1 MTTDVEHGVKF
12 VNRNLRQRLGVLPQA
27 VVLQELDAEGV
38 SLEHLDRARVQ
49 WGMASFGRGDGQLG
63 LVFQHIVG
71 VREFRLHSKL
81 DSVQRRSCSKAT
93 HQEPAGGLVG
103 NRRTILVQELVLG
116 SKDDEDSRCH
126 FVY

>member
-1 MTTDVEHGVKF
+1 MTTDIEHSVEL
-12 VNRNLRQRLGVLPQA
+12 VNRNLGQRLGVLPQA

-63 LVFQHIVG
+63 VVFEHKVG
-71 VREFRLHSKL
+71 VGKFRLHSRL
-81 DSVQRRSCSKAT
+81 DSIQGRFCDKAT
-93 HQEPAGGLVG
+93 YQEPAGGLVFKSHA
-103 NRRTILVQELVLG
+103 ILVQELVLG